1 MTPAH
6 FLGMFLAELRKTLLR
21 GSGLAALAVAAAIGA
36 LAVGG
41 LAAAKH
47 YGGDAVVNGAPLDQL
62 LQFQGVTVVGWSLR
76 ARNFFLLPLV
86 LLWATGTTFAGEW
99 REHTLRELC
108 VRPVP
113 RWAVLCAK
121 LGALC
126 VLSGLTLVVTGVVA
140 AVPGALLFGAEGD
153 WGTVLLGYLASWASD
168 LGLLAL
174 GILASLLVRNV
185 AGVVVGV
192 ILFLVLDLGLR
203 LVLKLA
209 GVLGLASAETLA
221 HFLPGEALAAWE
233 GYSAGWSWIPFA
245 GLGTLLALSLAL
257 SLWRLARTDI
267 P

>member
-1 MTPAH
+1 MTPRH
-6 FLGMFLAELRKTLLR
+6 FFAMFLAELKKTLLR
-21 GSGLAALAVAAAIGA
+21 GSGIAALLVAAAVGA

-47 YGGDAVVNGAPLDQL
+47 YSGDAVINGAPLSQL
-62 LQFQGVTVVGWSLR
+62 VQIQGVTVVSWSLK

-99 REHTLRELC
+99 REHTLRELV

-113 RWAVLCAK
+113 RWTVLAAK
-121 LGALC
+121 LAALS
-126 VLSGLTLVVTGVVA
+126 VLSGLTLVVTGLVS
-140 AVPGALLFGAEGD
+140 AVPGAAVFGFEGE
-153 WGTVLLGYLASWASD
+153 WGPVLLGYLASWASD

-192 ILFLVLDLGLR
+192 VLFLVLDLGLR
-203 LVLKLA
+203 LVLKAA
-209 GVLGLASAETLA
+209 GLLGLASATTIS

-233 GYSAGWSWIPFA
+233 GYDAGWDWVPFT
-245 GLGTLLALSLAL
+245 GLGVLLVLCLALSV
-257 SLWRLARTDI
+257 WRMMRTDI